1 MQMQVAFYHIAR
13 KEFLTGTVLCREL
26 LKGINSYKI
35 SYTYGKDKLVAIVS
49 PKNVIP
55 FDK

>member
-1 MQMQVAFYHIAR
+1 MQVAFYHIAR
-13 KEFLTGTVLCREL
+13 REFLTGTVLCREL
-26 LKGINSYKI
+26 LQGINFYKI
-35 SYTYGKDKLVAIVS
+35 TYTYGKDKLVAIIP